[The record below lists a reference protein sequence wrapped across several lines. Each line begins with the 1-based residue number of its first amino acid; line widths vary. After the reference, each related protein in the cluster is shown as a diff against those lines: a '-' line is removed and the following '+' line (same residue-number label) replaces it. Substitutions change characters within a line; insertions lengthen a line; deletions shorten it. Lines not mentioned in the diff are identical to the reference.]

1 VRRPTRDSIDGLRP
15 FRRNLSL
22 DLVAAIGVGVTGAL
36 VGTLLPTI
44 SRRGGL
50 EPLGL
55 AALAAAPFLA
65 NLLGVFAGRAG
76 PRTTR
81 QQALV
86 RGLGAAVLLLLPLA
100 AVPAAVILVAM
111 VFWLSLSFTAP
122 FQLRLWGASYPAR
135 MRGRLVG
142 FLGMGR
148 AAAAGFA
155 ALAGGILADK
165 IGGPEAVA
173 LAGSVGLVCA
183 AAFAFFRTPTTA
195 APVLYSARDSIRVMR
210 ERPRLAR
217 VALAQ
222 GFYGGGLIAA
232 GPLFALV
239 NVDRLNMS
247 MADVGIIG
255 VLGALA
261 TTVSYIAWGV
271 VADRRGPITPMRLG
285 SALGL
290 AGLMAYALAPGVAL
304 VWLASV
310 ALGVSGSSIEVG
322 IAGVI
327 SEETPLAERASAMS
341 GWNAFT
347 GARGL
352 FAPFLASGL
361 VQVGVL
367 TVTGALLLCAGATA
381 VGVSLFWREARRSR
395 VEVRLRLGSEA
406 PA

>member
-81 QQALV
+81 QQAVV

-271 VADRRGPITPMRLG
+271 VADRRGPITTMRLG

>member
-1 VRRPTRDSIDGLRP
+1 MRRPTRDSIDGLRP
-15 FRRNLSL
+15 LARNMSL
-22 DLVAAIGVGVTGAL
+22 DLVAAVGVGVTSAL
-36 VGTLLPTI
+36 VGALLPTI

-55 AALAAAPFLA
+55 AALAATPFLA
-65 NLLGVFAGRAG
+65 NLLGVFAGRSG
-76 PRTTR
+76 PQTTR

-86 RGLGAAVLLLLPLA
+86 RGLGAAALLLLPLA
-100 AVPAAVILVAM
+100 SIPAAVILIAM
-111 VFWLSLSFTAP
+111 VFWLSLSFSAP

-135 MRGRLVG
+135 MRGRLIG

-155 ALAGGILADK
+155 ALAGGILADR
-165 IGGPEAVA
+165 IGGPSAVA
-173 LAGSVGLVCA
+173 VAGSVGLVCA
-183 AAFAFFRTPTTA
+183 AAFAFFRTPATS
-195 APVLYSARDSIRVMR
+195 APVPYSARESLRVMR
-210 ERPRLAR
+210 ARPRLGR

-239 NVDRLNMS
+239 NVDRLDMS

-255 VLGALA
+255 VMTAVA
-261 TTVSYIAWGV
+261 TTISFLAWGV
-271 VADRRGPITPMRLG
+271 VADRRGPITPMRIG
-285 SALGL
+285 SAVGL
-290 AGLMAYALAPGVAL
+290 VGLVMYAIAPVAAV
-304 VWLASV
+304 VWLAAL
-310 ALGVSGSSIEVG
+310 ALGISGSSIEVG

-361 VQVGVL
+361 VQIGVL
-367 TVTGALLLCAGATA
+367 SVAGALLLCAGATA
-381 VGVSLFWREARRSR
+381 VGVSLFWREARRSNA
-395 VEVRLRLGSEA
+395 EVRLRLVSKA
-406 PA
+406 TA

>member
-1 VRRPTRDSIDGLRP
+1 MRLPTRDSIDGLRP
-15 FRRNLSL
+15 LRRDLSL
-22 DLVAAIGVGVTGAL
+22 DLVAAVGVGVTGAL
-36 VGTLLPTI
+36 VGALLPTI

-50 EPLGL
+50 EPIGL

-65 NLLGVFAGRAG
+65 NLLGVFAGRSG
-76 PRTTR
+76 PRTTK

-86 RGLGAAVLLLLPLA
+86 RGLGAGALLMLPLA
-100 AVPAAVILVAM
+100 SVPAAVIVIALG
-111 VFWLSLSFTAP
+111 FWLSLSFSAP

-135 MRGRLVG
+135 MRGRLIG

-155 ALAGGILADK
+155 ALAGGILADR
-165 IGGPEAVA
+165 IGGPGAVA
-173 LAGSVGLVCA
+173 IAGFVGVLCA
-183 AAFAFFRTPTTA
+183 VAFAFFRTPTTA
-195 APVLYSARDSIRVMR
+195 APVPYSARESLRVMR
-210 ERPRLAR
+210 ARPRLGR

-239 NVDRLNMS
+239 NVDRLDMS
-247 MADVGIIG
+247 MSDVGIIG
-255 VLGALA
+255 VLGATA
-261 TTVSYIAWGV
+261 TTLSFLAWGV
-271 VADRRGPITPMRLG
+271 VADRQGPITPMRLG

-290 AGLMAYALAPGVAL
+290 LALVAYALAPNVAV

-310 ALGVSGSSIEVG
+310 GLGASGSSIEVG

-352 FAPFLASGL
+352 MAPFVASGL
-361 VQVGVL
+361 VQLGVL
-367 TVTGALLLCAGATA
+367 SVTAALLLCAGATA
-381 VGVSLFWREARRSR
+381 IGVSLFWREARRSHA
-395 VEVRLRLGSEA
+395 EVRLRLSSEA
-406 PA
+406 AA

>member
-1 VRRPTRDSIDGLRP
+1 
-15 FRRNLSL
+15 
-22 DLVAAIGVGVTGAL
+22 
-36 VGTLLPTI
+36 
-44 SRRGGL
+44 
-50 EPLGL
+50 
-55 AALAAAPFLA
+55 
-65 NLLGVFAGRAG
+65 
-76 PRTTR
+76 
-81 QQALV
+81 
-86 RGLGAAVLLLLPLA
+86 
-100 AVPAAVILVAM
+100 
-111 VFWLSLSFTAP
+111 
-122 FQLRLWGASYPAR
+122 
-135 MRGRLVG
+135 
-142 FLGMGR
+142 
-148 AAAAGFA
+148 
-155 ALAGGILADK
+155 
-165 IGGPEAVA
+165 
-173 LAGSVGLVCA
+173 
-183 AAFAFFRTPTTA
+183 
-195 APVLYSARDSIRVMR
+195 MR

>member
-15 FRRNLSL
+15 FRRNLAL
-22 DLVAAIGVGVTGAL
+22 DLVAAIGIGVTGAL

-55 AALAAAPFLA
+55 AALAATPFLA

-86 RGLGAAVLLLLPLA
+86 RGFGAAVLLLLPLA

-148 AAAAGFA
+148 AAAAGSA
-155 ALAGGILADK
+155 ALAGGILADR

-173 LAGSVGLVCA
+173 LAGAVGLVCA
-183 AAFAFFRTPTTA
+183 AAFAFFRTPATA
-195 APVLYSARDSIRVMR
+195 PTVVYSARDSIRVMR
-210 ERPRLAR
+210 ERPRLGR

-222 GFYGGGLIAA
+222 GFYGGGIIAA

-239 NVDRLNMS
+239 NVDRLDMS

-255 VLGALA
+255 VLGAVA

-271 VADRRGPITPMRLG
+271 VADRRGPITPMRAG
-285 SALGL
+285 SVLGL
-290 AGLMAYALAPGVAL
+290 LGLVSYALAPSVAL
-304 VWLASV
+304 VWLASI

-367 TVTGALLLCAGATA
+367 SVTAALLLCAGATA

-395 VEVRLRLGSEA
+395 VEVRLRVRSEA
-406 PA
+406 AA

>member
-271 VADRRGPITPMRLG
+271 VADRRGPITTMRLG